1 MTQRVKG
8 GFSYTVDHRRV
19 G

>member
-8 GFSYTVDHRRV
+8 AQFFKHLW
-19 G
+19 